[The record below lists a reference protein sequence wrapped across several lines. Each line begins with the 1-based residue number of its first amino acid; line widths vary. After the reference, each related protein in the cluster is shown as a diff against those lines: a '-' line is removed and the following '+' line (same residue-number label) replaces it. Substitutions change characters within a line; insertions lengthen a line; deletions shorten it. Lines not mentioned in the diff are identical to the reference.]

1 MYVIE
6 FMNGGIRGKNIHSF
20 LWVFLV
26 CEKKS
31 LIIKF
36 LKRKQ
41 KNLKRNLIHPIF
53 SYQRINA
60 FLQNLQA
67 NSSSLKKVQN
77 SQILAG
83 TNKEYKCLEK

>member
-1 MYVIE
+1 ME
-6 FMNGGIRGKNIHSF
+6 GFGGKIFTHFYG
-20 LWVFLV
+20 VFFWYA
-26 CEKKS
+26 KKIS
-31 LIIKF
+31 NYKVFKKKAKKI
-36 LKRKQ
+36 
-41 KNLKRNLIHPIF
+41 LKRNLIHPIF

-83 TNKEYKCLEK
+83 NYN

>member
-1 MYVIE
+1 MGFFGMRKKISNY
-6 FMNGGIRGKNIHSF
+6 K
-20 LWVFLV
+20 VF
-26 CEKKS
+26 KK
-31 LIIKF
+31 KA
-36 LKRKQ
+36 K
-41 KNLKRNLIHPIF
+41 KNLKWNLIHPIF

-83 TNKEYKCLEK
+83 NYN

>member
-20 LWVFLV
+20 LWVFWYA
-26 CEKKS
+26 KKIS
-31 LIIKF
+31 NYKVFKKKAKKI
-36 LKRKQ
+36 
-41 KNLKRNLIHPIF
+41 LKRNLIHPIF

-83 TNKEYKCLEK
+83 NYN

>member
-1 MYVIE
+1 MEGFGEKIFTHFYGFFWYAKKIS
-6 FMNGGIRGKNIHSF
+6 NYK
-20 LWVFLV
+20 VF
-26 CEKKS
+26 KK
-31 LIIKF
+31 KA
-36 LKRKQ
+36 KK
-41 KNLKRNLIHPIF
+41 KLKRNLIHPIF

-83 TNKEYKCLEK
+83 NYN

>member
-20 LWVFLV
+20 LWGFFWHAKKISNYKVF
-26 CEKKS
+26 KK
-31 LIIKF
+31 KA
-36 LKRKQ
+36 K
-41 KNLKRNLIHPIF
+41 KNLKWNLIHPIF

-83 TNKEYKCLEK
+83 NYN